1 MKSNHP
7 SYLLSFLGLSLVTSP
22 FMIGILTLYVLAEF
36 MTELGQASEE
46 IFRSERLPILNFSDF
61 DHK

>member
-1 MKSNHP
+1 MKSNQP

-22 FMIGILTLYVLAEF
+22 FMIGILTFYLLVEF

-46 IFRSERLPILNFSDF
+46 IFRSERLPVLNFSNF
-61 DHK
+61 DYK